1 MKNNKEAWYYIV
13 ITILIIAYISVSI
26 WVFLGSKIA
35 FDKRLSMLMT
45 MISSSLSILISILV
59 ASLAAI
65 RQLRTYEKQKK
76 VDKQNKWENMKLLVE
91 LELNSDKRRLSKYID
106 REYTSK
112 EVLQHMLSV
121 KLWEN
126 SIEYIAYGEESAKE
140 LFETYQKLN
149 AIKTMDSKGIS
160 DDIVQDTF
168 SKVSNTLK
176 LINKAR

>member
-76 VDKQNKWENMKLLVE
+76 VDKQNKGGL
-91 LELNSDKRRLSKYID
+91 
-106 REYTSK
+106 
-112 EVLQHMLSV
+112 
-121 KLWEN
+121 
-126 SIEYIAYGEESAKE
+126 
-140 LFETYQKLN
+140 
-149 AIKTMDSKGIS
+149 
-160 DDIVQDTF
+160 
-168 SKVSNTLK
+168 
-176 LINKAR
+176 